1 MNAKRP
7 ELPVGDTLAAL
18 PDGRRPARQTFTGT
32 AVVIE
37 PIDPAR
43 HGSDLYRA
51 SCGPEGD
58 QSGDMWTY
66 MSFGPFDD
74 QEAFQAWLAPQD
86 ESTDPLVF
94 ALVDKASGTAQGM
107 ASYLRIASGWASC
120 EVGSI
125 WYAPAL
131 MRSRAATKAMYLM
144 ARHVFEDL
152 DYRRYEW
159 KCDMLNAGS
168 RRAALR
174 LGFSYEGIFR
184 QHMIY
189 KGRNR
194 DTAWYAMT
202 DGDWPLAK
210 EAFEIWLSDKNFDAE
225 GHQLRGLA
233 NIRADQ
239 NRRLDE
245 TVVSE

>member
-1 MNAKRP
+1 MSADAERP
-7 ELPVGDTLAAL
+7 PLPVGESLTAM
-18 PDGRRPARQTFTGT
+18 PDGRRPGRGTLTGT
-32 AVVIE
+32 SVVIE

-43 HGSDLYRA
+43 HGSDLYA
-51 SCGPEGD
+51 AACGPDGD

-125 WYAPAL
+125 WYAPSL
-131 MRSRAATKAMYLM
+131 VRSRAATEAMYLM

-152 DYRRYEW
+152 GYRRYEW
-159 KCDMLNAGS
+159 KCDSHNAAS

-174 LGFSYEGIFR
+174 LGFQYEGLFR
-184 QHMIY
+184 QHLIY

-194 DTAWYAMT
+194 DTAWFAMT
-202 DGDWPLAK
+202 DQDWGVVKA
-210 EAFEIWLSDKNFDAE
+210 AFEAWLADSNFDAD
-225 GHQLRGLA
+225 GRQLRGLA
-233 NIRADQ
+233 EIRAGHA
-239 NRRLDE
+239 E
-245 TVVSE
+245 KTISG